1 MLSLPI
7 SRFGSQIIQPLF
19 HLLVFFV
26 TLLHLSLAPLYLAT
40 ATSLSLSFP
49 LSLTPPLFRLCPPF
63 LPPTPLCRCASCVMS
78 QGLISGGQPLSRW
91 QPEQQLPGG
100 WARGWWWWGGWL
112 QCCCISRWKW
122 ARRKENQLSA
132 ACYVL
137 PVWATVWHT
146 QAAFSAVRFL
156 LCCRGCCVCDG
167 SDLWNLHSRTPPPL
181 VPEMTSLPS
190 HLTYFYHGSLE
201 ETVSAG
207 IAAICGRDSNLSVC
221 SVGLSG
227 PVMQPHE
234 RCLEKE
240 TQPPTIFAFETSH
253 WLVIILIYFVCIAG
267 YEAGPFNS
275 HPGFSL
281 CAFTVWL
288 WARGHRKERTLKTE
302 TSFRQSEISHKTNF
316 YNYHT
321 IVKSLKSKWHLVQNT
336 HTHKH
341 VL

>member
-1 MLSLPI
+1 MFSFIFYPFTHFHIWLSIIVISFVLSLPI

-122 ARRKENQLSA
+122 ARTKENQLSA

-146 QAAFSAVRFL
+146 QAASL
-156 LCCRGCCVCDG
+156 LCGFSSVAVGAVCVMVQICGISTREHHCLWFRKWHPCLPIWHTSTTAAWRKQSQRGF
-167 SDLWNLHSRTPPPL
+167 PPY
-181 VPEMTSLPS
+181 V
-190 HLTYFYHGSLE
+190 E
-201 ETVSAG
+201 ET
-207 IAAICGRDSNLSVC
+207 AI
-221 SVGLSG
+221 
-227 PVMQPHE
+227 
-234 RCLEKE
+234 
-240 TQPPTIFAFETSH
+240 
-253 WLVIILIYFVCIAG
+253 
-267 YEAGPFNS
+267 
-275 HPGFSL
+275 
-281 CAFTVWL
+281 
-288 WARGHRKERTLKTE
+288 
-302 TSFRQSEISHKTNF
+302 
-316 YNYHT
+316 
-321 IVKSLKSKWHLVQNT
+321 
-336 HTHKH
+336 
-341 VL
+341 

>member
-156 LCCRGCCVCDG
+156 LCCRGCCVCDCFRFVESPLENTTASG
-167 SDLWNLHSRTPPPL
+167 SGNDILAFPSDILLPRQPGGNSLSGDCRHMWKRQQSKCVQCRVKRTCYATTWAMSGKGNTTSHNICFWNKSLTCHNPNLLCLHSWIWSRAL
-181 VPEMTSLPS
+181 QFTSW
-190 HLTYFYHGSLE
+190 FF
-201 ETVSAG
+201 
-207 IAAICGRDSNLSVC
+207 SVC
-221 SVGLSG
+221 IHSVALS
-227 PVMQPHE
+227 E
-234 RCLEKE
+234 RPSQGK
-240 TQPPTIFAFETSH
+240 
-253 WLVIILIYFVCIAG
+253 
-267 YEAGPFNS
+267 NS
-275 HPGFSL
+275 
-281 CAFTVWL
+281 
-288 WARGHRKERTLKTE
+288 
-302 TSFRQSEISHKTNF
+302 
-316 YNYHT
+316 
-321 IVKSLKSKWHLVQNT
+321 
-336 HTHKH
+336 
-341 VL
+341 